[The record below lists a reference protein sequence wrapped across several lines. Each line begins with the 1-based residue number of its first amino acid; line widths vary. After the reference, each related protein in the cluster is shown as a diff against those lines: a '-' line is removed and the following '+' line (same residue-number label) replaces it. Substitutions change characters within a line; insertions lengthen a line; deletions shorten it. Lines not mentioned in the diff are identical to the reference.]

1 MWSTSHPVVILD
13 DAGEAAVV
21 SFSNGA
27 DGGHRGVANERS
39 AAGSSTDASSTDVD
53 IGCVDVHDRRR
64 WGGHQ

>member
-1 MWSTSHPVVILD
+1 MVISE

-27 DGGHRGVANERS
+27 DGGHRGVANGRS
-39 AAGSSTDASSTDVD
+39 ADGRSTDESNSDVD

-64 WGGHQ
+64 WGGHQVVS

>member
-1 MWSTSHPVVILD
+1 MVISD

-27 DGGHRGVANERS
+27 DGGHRGVAN
-39 AAGSSTDASSTDVD
+39 GSSTDASSTDVD